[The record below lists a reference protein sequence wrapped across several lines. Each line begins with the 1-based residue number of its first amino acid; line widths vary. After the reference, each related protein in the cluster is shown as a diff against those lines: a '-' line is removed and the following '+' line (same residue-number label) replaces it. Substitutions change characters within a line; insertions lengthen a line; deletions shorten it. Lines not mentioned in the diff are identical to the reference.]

1 MSSILTPKQALTIW
15 SLLITGDEPQ
25 KSKLKNPER
34 NILLKQG
41 LISLEKR
48 GRSEHIVLT
57 EKAWGWAS
65 ENFDVPLA
73 RSIAAVPVLQAL
85 LKMTGR
91 YLKNNRLALSDF
103 TIEKSK
109 PKDVRSLICQSYL
122 DLSGGI
128 FNKRVRIAHLK
139 RQLSNLSA
147 TEIEQSL
154 LQLWRDGKVA
164 LMRLD
169 DPLDIRPEDE
179 AAAIRSGGQL
189 NHILYMK
196 EF

>member
-15 SLLITGDEPQ
+15 SLLVTGDEPQ

-41 LISLEKR
+41 LITLEKR

-57 EKAWGWAS
+57 EKAWGWAA

-85 LKMTGR
+85 LKITGR
-91 YLKNNRLALSDF
+91 YLRNNRLALSDF
-103 TIEKSK
+103 TLAV
-109 PKDVRSLICQSYL
+109 PKTNDVHSRICQGYL
-122 DLSGGI
+122 HLSGGG
-128 FNKRVRIAHLK
+128 FNRRVRIAHLK
-139 RQLSNLSA
+139 RHLSDLSA
-147 TEIEQSL
+147 AEIEQVL

-169 DPLDIRPEDE
+169 DSLEIRPEDE

-196 EF
+196 EC

>member
-41 LISLEKR
+41 LITLENI

-57 EKAWGWAS
+57 EKAWGWAA

-73 RSIAAVPVLQAL
+73 KSIAAVPVLQAL
-85 LKMTGR
+85 LRMTGR

-103 TIEKSK
+103 TIATSK
-109 PKDVRSLICQSYL
+109 PNDVHSLICQGYL
-122 DLSGGI
+122 HLSGGV
-128 FNKRVRIAHLK
+128 FNKE
-139 RQLSNLSA
+139 SG
-147 TEIEQSL
+147 L
-154 LQLWRDGKVA
+154 L
-164 LMRLD
+164 
-169 DPLDIRPEDE
+169 I
-179 AAAIRSGGQL
+179 
-189 NHILYMK
+189 
-196 EF
+196 